1 METFTVNTN
10 QKDEVVDITEK
21 INKKIKD
28 MNIREGMCLVF
39 VHHTTCCLTTADL
52 DPGTEQDMLEALR
65 GVLPKVSYRHPHDP
79 SHTPDHIL
87 SSIIGPS
94 VMVPVQDTSL
104 VLGSWQKVVLVE
116 FNGPKK
122 RTVSLTVVEEKN

>member
-104 VLGSWQKVVLVE
+104 VLGAWQKVVLVE